1 MFSLH
6 LFIIERLSK
15 IYLNISFDDTN
26 LISRLA
32 FDYIYQVVLPTVMY
46 VNGVALT
53 QTGVIGELIL

>member
-32 FDYIYQVVLPTVMY
+32 FDYIYQVVLPTVMN